1 MLDQQISEISDC
13 TPANGF
19 WYVATPYTRY
29 PDGLQS
35 AFEAAC
41 LATADLMRRGVPCL
55 SPIAHSHPVATI
67 GGIDPVDHEL
77 WVRNDAP
84 LVHAA
89 CGCLVITMPGWH
101 DSRGVAHEIAEFTQ
115 AGKPIFFLEWPCE

>member
-1 MLDQQISEISDC
+1 MLEQQLSEISDC

-19 WYVATPYTRY
+19 WYVATNYSRH

-35 AFEAAC
+35 AFEEAC
-41 LATADLMRRGVPCL
+41 RVTAELMRRGVPSL
-55 SPIAHSHPVATI
+55 SPIAHSHPIATI

-89 CGCLVITMPGWH
+89 CGCLVIMMPGWM
-101 DSRGVAHEIAEFTQ
+101 DSRGVAHEIAEFTK
-115 AGKPIFFLEWPCE
+115 AGKPVLFLEFPL

>member
-1 MLDQQISEISDC
+1 MLEQQLSEISDC

-19 WYVATPYTRY
+19 WYVATNYSRH

-35 AFEAAC
+35 AFEEAC
-41 LATADLMRRGVPCL
+41 RVTAELMRQGVPCM
-55 SPIAHSHPVATI
+55 SPIAHSHPIATI

-84 LVHAA
+84 LVHSA
-89 CGCLVITMPGWH
+89 CGCLVIMMPGWM

-115 AGKPIFFLEWPCE
+115 AGKPVFFLEWPCE

>member
-1 MLDQQISEISDC
+1 MLEQQLSEISDC
-13 TPANGF
+13 TPDNGF
-19 WYVATPYTRY
+19 WYVATNYSRH

-41 LATADLMRRGVPCL
+41 RVTAELMRQGVPCM
-55 SPIAHSHPVATI
+55 SPIAHSHPIATI

-89 CGCLVITMPGWH
+89 CGCLVIMMPGWR
-101 DSRGVAHEIAEFTQ
+101 DSRGVAHEIAEFTE
-115 AGKPIFFLEWPCE
+115 AGKPILFLEWPL

>member
-1 MLDQQISEISDC
+1 MLDQNMRQISDY

-19 WYVATPYTRY
+19 WYVATPYSKY
-29 PDGLQS
+29 ADGLQA
-35 AFEAAC
+35 AFEEAC
-41 LATADLMRRGVPCL
+41 RVTAELMRQSVPCM
-55 SPIAHSHPVATI
+55 SPIVHSHPIATI

-89 CGCLVITMPGWH
+89 CGCLVIMMPGWM

-115 AGKPIFFLEWPCE
+115 AGKPVFFLEWPL